1 MSYASIASTIKG
13 HVSTLGE
20 GVSSVKGV
28 SFDGVWSGD
37 AYSNLSSDLETVI
50 KKIDTQKK
58 ALSNFV
64 DALNKLDKY
73 KKNDEE
79 ISSKRSTLSSLADTP
94 ENASKISNLRADIS
108 SLEKENTT
116 LKSDIKSL
124 ISGISSVSSEIEIV
138 EANISTDYE
147 GYVVDLADML
157 ALFRSGSLTQLSD
170 YNQSSNSLYDYY
182 SKEDV
187 ESMLSEIKQKYT
199 GRDAA
204 VNCALGIMKMA
215 SDVGVKLDYDW
226 GGGHTAVANVDSVA
240 NGVDCSGFASWV
252 INQGSSEDFRPR
264 GTVSLVNVGKKIS
277 YEEAQKGDI
286 LVYNTN
292 GSGHVIMII
301 DNNPETQQFL
311 VAEAAGSNTGVI
323 MQTRSYSSL
332 SGTYAARDLSG
343 IYNV

>member
-1 MSYASIASTIKG
+1 MSYASIASNIKG
-13 HVSTLGE
+13 YASTFGE
-20 GVSSVKGV
+20 GISEVKSI

-37 AYSNLSSDLETVI
+37 AYNNLSGNLKDVI
-50 KKIDTQKK
+50 SKLDTQKK
-58 ALSNFV
+58 FLSSFI

-73 KKNDEE
+73 KKNNEE
-79 ISSKRSTLSSLADTP
+79 IARKQSTLSSLANNE
-94 ENASKISNLRADIS
+94 ENASKISNLRSAIS
-108 SLEKENTT
+108 SLEKDNTT

-124 ISGISSVSSEIEIV
+124 LAGISSISSDVEVIDANVSK
-138 EANISTDYE
+138 DYE

-157 ALFRSGSLTQLSD
+157 SLFRSGSLTQLSD
-170 YNQSSNSLYDYY
+170 YNESSNSLYDYY

-187 ESMLSEIKQKYT
+187 ESMISEIKQNYS

-226 GGGHTAVANVDSVA
+226 GGGHTSSANVDSVA
-240 NGVDCSGFASWV
+240 KGVDCSGFASWV
-252 INQGSSEDFRPR
+252 IDQGSAEDFRPR
-264 GTVSLVNVGKKIS
+264 GTVSLINVGKKIS
-277 YEEAQKGDI
+277 YEDAQKGDI

-332 SGTYAARDLSG
+332 SGTYAARDLSE
-343 IYNV
+343 IYND

>member
-73 KKNDEE
+73 KKNDED

-187 ESMLSEIKQKYT
+187 E
-199 GRDAA
+199 
-204 VNCALGIMKMA
+204 
-215 SDVGVKLDYDW
+215 KLP
-226 GGGHTAVANVDSVA
+226 VQ
-240 NGVDCSGFASWV
+240 V
-252 INQGSSEDFRPR
+252 I
-264 GTVSLVNVGKKIS
+264 GKVVELRAK
-277 YEEAQKGDI
+277 
-286 LVYNTN
+286 
-292 GSGHVIMII
+292 
-301 DNNPETQQFL
+301 F
-311 VAEAAGSNTGVI
+311 
-323 MQTRSYSSL
+323 
-332 SGTYAARDLSG
+332 
-343 IYNV
+343 